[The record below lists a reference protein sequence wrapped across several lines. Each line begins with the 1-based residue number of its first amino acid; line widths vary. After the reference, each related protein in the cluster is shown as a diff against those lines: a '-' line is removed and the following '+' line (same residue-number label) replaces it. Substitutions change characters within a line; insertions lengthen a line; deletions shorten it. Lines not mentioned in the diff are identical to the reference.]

1 MSEQVLEI
9 SGLDAH
15 YGSAH
20 VLNALSASIGK
31 HSTGIVGRN
40 GMGKSTLCKAIMG
53 ITPPTARGSVTLDG
67 EEILG
72 RPSYDICRRGI
83 AYVPQGRRIFPSLT
97 TDEHL
102 RMLGRSLAGRGQWN
116 VDAVYD
122 LYPRLAERRKVSAA
136 MLSGGEQQM
145 LAIGRAL
152 LTNPKLLLMDEPSEG
167 LAPAIVE
174 QLTET
179 CRTLVAEGLTL
190 LLVEQNLGMA
200 TAVADRLL
208 VMVHGEV
215 ALETTSAELLAD
227 TDAQRRYLGV
237 EPTAA

>member
-1 MSEQVLEI
+1 MSEQILEI
-9 SGLDAH
+9 QGLDAF
-15 YGSAH
+15 YGSAQ
-20 VLNALSASIGK
+20 ALHGLSCSIGNQT
-31 HSTGIVGRN
+31 TGIIGRN

-53 ITPPTARGSVTLDG
+53 ISPPSARGSIRLDG

-102 RMLGRSLAGRGQWN
+102 RMLSRKLAGRGPWS
-116 VDAVYD
+116 VVAVYD
-122 LYPRLAERRKVSAA
+122 LYPRLAVRRKVGAA
-136 MLSGGEQQM
+136 ALSGGEQQM

-152 LTNPKLLLMDEPSEG
+152 LTNPKLLVMDEPSEG

-190 LLVEQNLGMA
+190 LIVEQNLGMA

-208 VMVHGEV
+208 VIVHGEV

-227 TDAQRRYLGV
+227 EDAQRRYLGV

>member
-1 MSEQVLEI
+1 MSDDVLEI
-9 SGLDAH
+9 SGLDAY

-20 VLNALSASIGK
+20 VLHGLTATVGQRT
-31 HSTGIVGRN
+31 TGIVGRN

-53 ITPPTARGSVTLDG
+53 ITPPRTRGSIRMNG

-102 RMLGRSLAGRGQWN
+102 RMLSRKLATRGRWD
-116 VDAVYD
+116 VEAVYD
-122 LYPRLAERRKVSAA
+122 LYPRLADRRRVSAA

-152 LTNPKLLLMDEPSEG
+152 LSNPTLLVMDEPSEG

-174 QLTET
+174 
-179 CRTLVAEGLTL
+179 
-190 LLVEQNLGMA
+190 
-200 TAVADRLL
+200 
-208 VMVHGEV
+208 
-215 ALETTSAELLAD
+215 
-227 TDAQRRYLGV
+227 
-237 EPTAA
+237 